1 MQASSI
7 AIIDAGVIPCIRIM
21 ARIIVLHMS
30 AQFMHDGAQSIIC
43 VEHTVQACSHAAH
56 ASMHACAAAIIADMS
71 VDMPS
76 IDIMSADMASIIMA
90 SISHLFRVTADVESP
105 SPSRRPACRHGRPR
119 AAVATGADRLV
130 SVMSHRIHNSPRT
143 PFAAAL
149 AVLLGLA
156 LALVATPASAHD
168 ELIGSTPAADAQ
180 IDALPAELQLTFSG
194 VLMDEPG
201 ATQLVVTDAAGTALA
216 AGDPVL
222 DGTRL
227 TQPLAGSASGTVTV
241 LWRVVSSDGH
251 PVSGEFSFTV
261 GDGSVAPTGTQT
273 PLPGPPMEAVDM
285 TWIWW
290 VLGAVVVAGG
300 ILLVILLTRK
310 RPSRED

>member
-1 MQASSI
+1 
-7 AIIDAGVIPCIRIM
+7 
-21 ARIIVLHMS
+21 
-30 AQFMHDGAQSIIC
+30 
-43 VEHTVQACSHAAH
+43 
-56 ASMHACAAAIIADMS
+56 
-71 VDMPS
+71 MPS

-105 SPSRRPACRHGRPR
+105 SPSRRPACRHGMPR
-119 AAVATGADRLV
+119 GAVATGADRLV

-201 ATQLVVTDAAGTALA
+201 ATQVVVTDAAGTALA

-251 PVSGEFSFTV
+251 PVSGELSFTV